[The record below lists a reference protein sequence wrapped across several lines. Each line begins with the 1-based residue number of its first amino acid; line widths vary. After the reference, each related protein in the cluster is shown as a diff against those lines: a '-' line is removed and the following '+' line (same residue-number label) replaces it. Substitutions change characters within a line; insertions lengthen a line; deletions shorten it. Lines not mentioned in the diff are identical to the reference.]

1 MAILS
6 RRLMGDVAR
15 EYQSIF
21 GLKPAFLSLSG
32 GVLHG
37 SEPIGAGPAGRRKRH
52 TALQESISTGE
63 PCVFHPLPGVTSWI
77 LALEDHRLIHGAAV
91 AGEILTDQGK
101 GQRSG
106 AVDYLVSHGWD
117 GDAAKT
123 VGNRLAVWP
132 EVRVREAAV
141 GLGDVFYRIS
151 GWKPLLMTENR
162 LKIRQQKQISQ
173 SIDDL
178 RRSGRPALYAF
189 EKERMLLTHIRAGDR
204 PAARQILNEM
214 LATIFLSSPQQ
225 VVLRARAIELV
236 SYLTRAAIEDNALLE
251 PLIERNHAWTERLVR
266 ARSFEE
272 LSRII
277 SSAMDDFMDAI
288 DLHGMNR
295 TNTKVRAAL
304 DYIGEHYGKKL
315 SLRYLAA
322 HVGLSPSRLSHLV
335 RNVTG
340 KSLTE
345 VTQQVRIRHAQHL
358 LERTDQSCTEI
369 AYEVGY
375 NDQSYFIKHFRRL
388 TGTTPLKYRQHR
400 P

>member
-1 MAILS
+1 
-6 RRLMGDVAR
+6 
-15 EYQSIF
+15 
-21 GLKPAFLSLSG
+21 
-32 GVLHG
+32 
-37 SEPIGAGPAGRRKRH
+37 
-52 TALQESISTGE
+52 
-63 PCVFHPLPGVTSWI
+63 
-77 LALEDHRLIHGAAV
+77 
-91 AGEILTDQGK
+91 
-101 GQRSG
+101 
-106 AVDYLVSHGWD
+106 
-117 GDAAKT
+117 
-123 VGNRLAVWP
+123 
-132 EVRVREAAV
+132 VREAAA
-141 GLGDVFYRIS
+141 GLSDVFYRIS
-151 GWKPLLMTENR
+151 GWKPLLMTENL
-162 LKIRQQKQISQ
+162 LKMQQQKQISQ

-214 LATIFLSSPQQ
+214 LATIFLSSPQR

-272 LSRII
+272 LSMIL
-277 SSAMDDFMDAI
+277 SSALDDFMDAI
-288 DLHGMNR
+288 DLHGLNR

-304 DYIGEHYGKKL
+304 DYIGEHYGQKL
-315 SLRYLAA
+315 ALRNLAA

-335 RNVTG
+335 RSVTG

-358 LERTDQSCTEI
+358 LERTDRSCTEI

-388 TGTTPLKYRQHR
+388 TGTTPLKYRRHR
-400 P
+400 PQTD